1 MKLCC
6 GLMDGQL
13 WDATL
18 QTSPEGNSD
27 SGPVV
32 VLSND
37 EILSPQDADFGEF
50 SIADATEQERR
61 NLKRAGYNMPD
72 WDPMQWLDCGGCQ
85 ADHSGTDE
93 QRGGSGGLTS
103 PT

>member
-18 QTSPEGNSD
+18 QATPDGDSE

-37 EILSPQDADFGEF
+37 EVLSPKDADFGEF
-50 SIADATEQERR
+50 SIAEATDEERR
-61 NLKRAGYNMPD
+61 SLQQAGYNMPD
-72 WDPMQWLDCGGCQ
+72 WDPTQWLGCGGCH
-85 ADHSGTDE
+85 ADHAGADE
-93 QRGGSGGLTS
+93 KSDGSGELT
-103 PT
+103 PQA